1 MKLPPSFT
9 TTIRNTFGED
19 GKRWLADLPALIDE
33 AAQRW
38 GLTDITPVGNLS
50 YNFVAYAKRPVSPL
64 RFAQDVVLKI
74 GVPNRELSSEIAALR
89 LYNGEGAC
97 RLYKSDPEAGMLL
110 LERLLPGAMLCDYA
124 DDETQTAIAAEVMKR
139 IWRPAP
145 GGEPLITLKGWFDEL
160 ASLRPRFGGGTGP
173 FPRQLVETA
182 EGLIHELFAEP
193 FTPVV
198 LHGDCH
204 HFNILNSE
212 RGWLA
217 IDPKG
222 VVGAA
227 EYDPAPLLLNP
238 WDKFT
243 QFPDA
248 VRISERRI
256 ANLAERLDFD
266 RQRIRAWAI
275 AHSVLSAWWDLEEN
289 GAGGEYSIACAE
301 IFNQVKV

>member
-1 MKLPPSFT
+1 MNLPTSFT

-19 GKRWLADLPALIDE
+19 GKRWLAELPDLLAE
-33 AAQRW
+33 ASRRW
-38 GLTDITPVGNLS
+38 DLTLGEPFLLS
-50 YNFVAYAKRPVSPL
+50 YNYVCAVTRADGTP
-64 RFAQDVVLKI
+64 AVLKL

-89 LYNGEGAC
+89 LYDGEGAC
-97 RLYKSDPEAGMLL
+97 RLYESDPEAGMLL
-110 LERLLPGAMLCDYA
+110 LERLLPGTMLCDYA

-145 GGEPLITLKGWFDEL
+145 EGEPLITLKSWFDEL
-160 ASLRPRFGGGTGP
+160 AGLRPRFGGGTGP

-222 VVGAA
+222 VIGPPEYEVG
-227 EYDPAPLLLNP
+227 PLLINP
-238 WDKFT
+238 WDELKSA
-243 QFPDA
+243 DA

-256 ANLAERLDFD
+256 AVLAERLDFD

-275 AHSVLSAWWDLEEN
+275 THSVLSA
-289 GAGGEYSIACAE
+289 
-301 IFNQVKV
+301 

>member
-1 MKLPPSFT
+1 MTLNLPPVFVKNVTSAFPSGADWLRRLPDLLT
-9 TTIRNTFGED
+9 SASRRWDLTLGEPF
-19 GKRWLADLPALIDE
+19 L
-33 AAQRW
+33 
-38 GLTDITPVGNLS
+38 LS
-50 YNFVAYAKRPVSPL
+50 YNYVCAATRADGTP
-64 RFAQDVVLKI
+64 AVLKI
-74 GVPNRELSSEIAALR
+74 GVPNRELTSEIAALR

-97 RLYKSDPEAGMLL
+97 RLYESDPEAGMLL
-110 LERLLPGAMLCDYA
+110 LERLLPGTMLCDYA
-124 DDETQTAIAAEVMKR
+124 DDETQTASAADVMKR

-145 GGEPLITLKGWFDEL
+145 EGEPLITLKGWFDEL
-160 ASLRPRFGGGTGP
+160 DGLRPRFGGGTGP

-204 HFNILNSE
+204 HFNILTSG

-227 EYDPAPLLLNP
+227 EYEPAPLLLNP
-238 WDKFT
+238 WGKFT

-248 VRISERRI
+248 VRITERRI
-256 ANLAERLDFD
+256 AILAERLDFD

-275 AHSVLSAWWDLEEN
+275 THSVLSAWWDLEEN
-289 GAGGEYSIACAE
+289 GEGGEYSIACAE
-301 IFNQVKV
+301 IFNKVKV

>member
-1 MKLPPSFT
+1 MNLPTSFT

-19 GKRWLADLPALIDE
+19 GKRWLAELPDLLAE
-33 AAQRW
+33 VSRRW
-38 GLTDITPVGNLS
+38 ELTLGEPFLLS
-50 YNFVAYAKRPVSPL
+50 YNYVCAATRADGTP
-64 RFAQDVVLKI
+64 AVLKI

-89 LYNGEGAC
+89 LYDGEGAC
-97 RLYKSDPEAGMLL
+97 RLYESDPEAGILL
-110 LERLLPGAMLCDYA
+110 LECLLPGTMLCDYA
-124 DDETQTAIAAEVMKR
+124 DDETETAIAAEVMKR

-145 GGEPLITLKGWFDEL
+145 EGEPLITLKSWFDEL
-160 ASLRPRFGGGTGP
+160 AGLRPRFGGGTGP
-173 FPRQLVETA
+173 FPKGIVEQV
-182 EGLIHELFAEP
+182 ERLIPELFAASSP
-193 FTPVV
+193 P
-198 LHGDCH
+198 LLIHGDLH
-204 HFNILNSE
+204 HFNILSSA

-222 VVGAA
+222 VIGPPEYEVG
-227 EYDPAPLLLNP
+227 PLLINP
-238 WDKFT
+238 WDELKGA
-243 QFPDA
+243 DA

-256 ANLAERLDFD
+256 AILAECLDFD